1 MDFVNSTRRR
11 NALATWRL
19 SVGAVVGGHNWN
31 ARAELR
37 DDLVIQDNGVVQ
49 QSRGNTGSLVW
60 AGLCSRLPVDSV
72 GSRDSYTRTAD
83 PGVRG
88 VLHHCRFVD
97 STCRVGFAVP
107 AKSEARRR
115 LGGNRRLVFLPP
127 PSC

>member
-1 MDFVNSTRRR
+1 MDYVNATRQLD
-11 NALATWRL
+11 AFATWRL
-19 SVGAVVGGHNWN
+19 SVGAVVGGHNWRED

-37 DDLVIQDNGVVQ
+37 DDLVIPDNGVVQ

-72 GSRDSYTRTAD
+72 GSRDSYTRTAE

-97 STCRVGFAVP
+97 CTWRVGVAGP
-107 AKSEARRR
+107 ANSEARRH
-115 LGGNRRLVFLPP
+115 
-127 PSC
+127 